1 MFVIRRKIGESVRI
15 GEDILVEVLESTPS
29 RVKLGIVAPPDVRV
43 ARAEVLLAE
52 SQNRAAAGS
61 CRPDVLAS
69 LARQI
74 RQETSLPFQPGKV
87 ISGVSE
93 PPDQA

>member
-29 RVKLGIVAPPDVRV
+29 RVKLGITAPPDVRV
-43 ARAEVLLAE
+43 VRSEVLLAE
-52 SQNRAAAGS
+52 SQNRAAAGG

-74 RQETSLPFQPGKV
+74 RQETPLPFQPGNV
-87 ISGVSE
+87 ISGVPE